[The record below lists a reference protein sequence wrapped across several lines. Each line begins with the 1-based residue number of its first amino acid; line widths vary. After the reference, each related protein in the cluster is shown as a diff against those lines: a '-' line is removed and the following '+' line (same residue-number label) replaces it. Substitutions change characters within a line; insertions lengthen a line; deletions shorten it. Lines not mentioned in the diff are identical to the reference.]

1 MDKLEKV
8 EKIRQK
14 TGASY
19 TDAVQALDICNGDIL
34 DAIVYLEQEGKI
46 NEQNVARFSSTSDEE
61 KTSDTLASATAEY
74 DKSSSRTTVGDGVD
88 SFVAWAKKVFK
99 KSVDTTF
106 TVTKKGKEVIHVPV
120 LVLVIALIFAF
131 YVVLPVLVIGLFFEF
146 RYHFEGVDKVTL
158 DVNGFCDRAADGA
171 VNMRN
176 SATEASGNDV
186 K

>member
-19 TDAVQALDICNGDIL
+19 TDAVQALDICDGDIL

-74 DKSSSRTTVGDGVD
+74 DKSSSKTTVGDGVD

-99 KSVDTTF
+99 KSVVGNHQITDFNERDAVSCDCCRQCRECGDGGYYTLADSLTRHLESRKPSIQF
-106 TVTKKGKEVIHVPV
+106 FSSLLAH
-120 LVLVIALIFAF
+120 ALPTA
-131 YVVLPVLVIGLFFEF
+131 
-146 RYHFEGVDKVTL
+146 
-158 DVNGFCDRAADGA
+158 C
-171 VNMRN
+171 
-176 SATEASGNDV
+176 
-186 K
+186 